1 MKHLIP
7 DYSDLSQY
15 SIDYDGFISKLSK
28 KMDLESYGNR
38 FSPYLLVA
46 PKSIQSQVK
55 NVHAVLTKAVSKIV
69 ESYLSDD
76 SLQQALSLDDRQ
88 LSLITL
94 ASKKPYKTFSIR
106 PDFLI
111 SQDNEVKVCEINAR
125 FTINGFMAAF
135 YLHQQMSEYFPNH
148 SGMEDTLSN
157 IIDSYM
163 SNFDTSK
170 PIFLLREK
178 ETGYD
183 LNLLKLFLLERGITV
198 IDIKPHDLHMLDGK
212 IVAKNTV
219 CDQLILELHQF
230 ELEKIPSDILENII
244 LGVNYVN
251 DIRTILIAHDKRL
264 FSILSDMDIMSRY
277 LSDEEVAIL
286 GKHVIKTYSL
296 KQVKD
301 DVLNNKGAWVLKK
314 CLSGKGEG
322 MHVGA
327 ESSLDEIASVIN
339 EQEAQYIA
347 QPFLDQKKVGFF
359 MDGEY
364 KYCNSV
370 GMIISINNKYQG
382 VGFFRLSPSSIVAV
396 SRGGGIL
403 VPSFR

>member
-1 MKHLIP
+1 MKHLVP

-15 SIDYDGFISKLSK
+15 SVDYDDFISKLSN
-28 KMDLESYGNR
+28 KMDLVRYGNR
-38 FSPYLLVA
+38 FSPYLLDV
-46 PKSIQSQVK
+46 PKGIQSQVK

-69 ESYLSDD
+69 ENYLSDD

-88 LSLITL
+88 LSLIKL

-111 SQDNEVKVCEINAR
+111 SQDNEIKVCEINAR
-125 FTINGFMAAF
+125 FTINGFMGAY
-135 YLHQQMSEYFPNH
+135 YLYQQMRECFPNH

-198 IDIKPHDLHMLDGK
+198 IDITPHDLHMLDGK
-212 IVAKNTV
+212 LVAKNTV
-219 CDQLILELHQF
+219 CDQLISELHQF
-230 ELEKIPSDILENII
+230 ELDNIPDDILENII
-244 LGVNYVN
+244 LDVNYVN

-264 FSILSDMDIMSRY
+264 FSILSNIDIMSRY

-286 GKHVIKTYSL
+286 EKHVIKTYSL
-296 KQVKD
+296 KKVKN
-301 DVLNNKGAWVLKK
+301 DVLNNKDAWVLKK

-322 MHVGA
+322 MYVGA
-327 ESSLDEIASVIN
+327 ESSLEEITSVIS
-339 EQEAQYIA
+339 EQETQYIA
-347 QPFLDQKKVGFF
+347 QPFLDQKKVDFF

-364 KYCNSV
+364 KSCNSV